1 MPLDTERA
9 EYSAMLPLWLRARRV
24 IEGEE
29 AVKKAGKSM
38 LPKLG
43 GQDEKEYEAYKDR
56 ATFFNATGR
65 TASALK
71 GVIMDTPPI
80 CDLPPELKPYES
92 NMDGEGAALQVV
104 AERFIRELVDEGRAG
119 IGVDIVGGRP
129 VLNIYKTEEIINWR
143 GSKVKG
149 ETRELCL
156 ATTRSPIAVEDKND
170 PFSTVIAQEYIGR
183 YLDRDSGALH
193 VRRQVVGDNDKQE
206 PEVLSMSY
214 PDGTALDFVPLVIC
228 GLMGP
233 ELDEPGKPMLNDL
246 ININIAHY
254 RNSADYEHGLHY
266 VGMPTAVVIGVT
278 STSFPQDGIAGAE
291 KQNEYRIGADSVW
304 EIPLNGDAKYLEF
317 TGQGLSNYVTAMQE
331 KESQMAVLGSRIL
344 APEKRQA
351 EAAETASI
359 HRASEHATVADI
371 AHSASDAMSLALSM
385 AYRWLT
391 GTAKVVSFK
400 YNDDYAPK
408 GLTAQ
413 EITALTK
420 TYQAGAMS
428 FDTFW
433 QTMKDGG
440 IKMAGKT
447 PEDEMA
453 LIQSGSSNLMGALG
467 GGQSGQQNKPD
478 KSAGAGG
485 GGGGN

>member
-1 MPLDTERA
+1 MPLDTERK
-9 EYSAMLPLWLRARRV
+9 EYSAMVPLWRRARRV

-29 AVKKAGKSM
+29 AVKDAGKSL

-43 GQDEKEYEAYKDR
+43 GQDEVEYEAYKHR

-80 CDLPPELKPYES
+80 CDLPAELKSYES

-119 IGVDIVGGRP
+119 IGIDIVGGRP

-156 ATTRSPIAVEDKND
+156 ATTRSPIAIEDKED

-183 YLDRDSGALH
+183 YLDRESGALH
-193 VRRQVVGDNDKQE
+193 VRRQVVGDKEKRDA
-206 PEVLSMSY
+206 EVLSMTY
-214 PDGTALDFVPLVIC
+214 PDGKPLDFVPLVIC

-233 ELDEPGKPMLNDL
+233 ELDEPGKPTLNDL

-266 VGMPTAVVIGVT
+266 VGMPTAVVIGVS
-278 STSFPQDGIAGAE
+278 STPFPQDGPGDQ
-291 KQNEYRIGADSVW
+291 KQNAYRIGADTVW

-317 TGQGLSNYVTAMQE
+317 TGQGLENYVTAMRE
-331 KESQMAVLGSRIL
+331 KEAQMAVLGSRIL

-385 AYRWLT
+385 AYHWLT
-391 GTAKVVSFK
+391 GKTKEIVFK
-400 YNDDYAPK
+400 FNDDYAPK

-420 TYQAGAMS
+420 AYQAGSIS
-428 FDTFW
+428 FETFW
-433 QTMKDGG
+433 QSMKDGG
-440 IKMAGKT
+440 VKMAGDT
-447 PEDEMA
+447 PEEEMA
-453 LIQSGSSNLMGALG
+453 LIQSGANNAMGGLG
-467 GGQSGQQNKPD
+467 GGQSKQPGNPD
-478 KSAGAGG
+478 TGNSGG
-485 GGGGN
+485 GD